1 VRFRALALLCAIA
14 CSFPSTASAQT
25 ARGTNADVTGYV
37 GTGDLV
43 IGTTIAG
50 ASVTLGGHISLE
62 ERGSRLRIDV
72 LSLAIPG
79 MDPTLSALAS
89 GQLFPPGGFTVS
101 YDRRDATY
109 AVWSS
114 GKHAYYMGGGR
125 ATNADAGGSPS
136 AFANPAAGAIANG
149 ANLFDAF
156 GALRGLKDDSAFS
169 ASVALTGHTKLFGHP
184 VTGVSYKLTQSALA
198 GNASLDAHGE
208 LELADDLD
216 EVPVRVTATVTTGS
230 IPQSSLRLDLTSLA
244 KQTPDDAD
252 FAPPRDYT
260 RAKTVGEV
268 IGR

>member
-1 VRFRALALLCAIA
+1 VRFRAFALLCAVA
-14 CSFPSTASAQT
+14 CCTPAAASAQSAGGKNGET
-25 ARGTNADVTGYV
+25 TGYV

-50 ASVTLGGHISLE
+50 AAITLGGRVALE

-72 LSLAIPG
+72 ISLAIPG

-89 GQLFPPGGFTVS
+89 SQLFPPGGFTVS

-109 AVWSS
+109 TVWSS
-114 GKHAYYMGGGR
+114 GKHAYYTGGGR
-125 ATNADAGGSPS
+125 TAGASDNPP
-136 AFANPAAGAIANG
+136 AVANPAAGAIANG

-156 GALRGLKDDSAFS
+156 GALRGLKEDREFS
-169 ASVALTGHTKLFGHP
+169 ASVTLTGHTNLFGHP
-184 VTGVSYKLTQSALA
+184 VTGVSYRLTQSALT

-216 EVPVRVTATVTTGS
+216 EVPVRVTASVTS
-230 IPQSSLRLDLTSLA
+230 ANIPPSSLRLDLTSLA
-244 KQTPDDAD
+244 KQTPDEAD

-260 RAKTVGEV
+260 RAKTIGEV